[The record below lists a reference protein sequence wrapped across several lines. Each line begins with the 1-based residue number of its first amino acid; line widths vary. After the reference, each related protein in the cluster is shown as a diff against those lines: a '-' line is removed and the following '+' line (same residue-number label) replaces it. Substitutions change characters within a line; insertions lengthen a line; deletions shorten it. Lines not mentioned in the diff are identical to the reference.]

1 MPTSRVP
8 PYLLP
13 VEAVE
18 PRPTRIAPGSREDV
32 GTFTWTLAHG
42 AGILSRTEPLKL
54 FLTLGRHRPLFRAWL
69 KFAGRLMPRG
79 RLPRRETELVILRIG
94 FLRACRYDLEQ
105 HVHLSR
111 RSGVRDED
119 LARIPQGPDAPGWSP
134 REAAILAAVDE
145 LQAQRDISDATW
157 ARLRE
162 HLDEQDAIE
171 LVLLAGHYDLLATTI
186 ITLGIQ
192 PDAPRGGGRR
202 R

>member
-13 VEAVE
+13 VEAVD
-18 PRPTRIAPGSREDV
+18 PRAARIAPGTREDV
-32 GTFTWTLAHG
+32 GAFTWALAHG
-42 AGILSRTEPLKL
+42 AGVLSRTEPLKL
-54 FLTLGRHRPLFRAWL
+54 FLTLGRHRPLFRGWL
-69 KFAGRLMPRG
+69 RFAGRLMPRG
-79 RLPRRETELVILRIG
+79 RLPRRETELVILRVG
-94 FLRACRYDLEQ
+94 FLRACRYELEQ

-119 LARIPQGPDAPGWSP
+119 LARIPHGPDAAGWSA
-134 REAAILAAVDE
+134 REAAIIAAVDE
-145 LQAQRDISDATW
+145 LHADRDLSDATW

-171 LVLLAGHYDLLATTI
+171 LVMLVGHYELLATTI

-192 PDAPRGGGRR
+192 PDAPRSGRR
-202 R
+202 RG